1 MPVPQWGTLW
11 ENFRRDANFPPPGG
25 DVLTGS
31 TTAFLHLYL
40 RMSTVCNIFSTFCFA
55 LDRPDQMLTLRDRA
69 REVHGAEELGVLE
82 EGDLRLRHDHRLE
95 VEGRRIAPGDVH
107 LLPRPLFE

>member
-1 MPVPQWGTLW
+1 MPLRVGASPVARVFTRGSPLSLEGRSPVPQWGTLW

-31 TTAFLHLYL
+31 TTAFLHLYF

-55 LDRPDQMLTLRDRA
+55 LDRPDQMLMA
-69 REVHGAEELGVLE
+69 LGTSTEIV
-82 EGDLRLRHDHRLE
+82 R
-95 VEGRRIAPGDVH
+95 VEG
-107 LLPRPLFE
+107 E